1 MSNMPS
7 WSISDKET
15 EQFLPKTGFIAKY
28 VKYQRSVSDAP
39 LIFHYATALSILA
52 VSSANCDVQVV
63 GTGGKTYEL
72 PIILWIGLIASS
84 GDRKSAAM
92 GRGVK
97 LLNRY
102 RLATPD
108 KAAILPSEGSQEA
121 WHHFLV
127 QYPNSL
133 LFRDELA
140 LLFDMKKSGYLSHIR
155 SWLLELYSGETR
167 IRVTRPRTGQ
177 RRGGNGGGDQ
187 DGPEE
192 GGEGPPPTNGS
203 NDDEVITSIIDRP
216 RVNILGGIPPETLRD
231 KSEAGDWSSGFLA
244 RFIFL
249 GGWRDEWLEAP
260 WNDERLETSLCQWLH
275 SVAYPSRG
283 MIKIH
288 EKENSMIT
296 KWLWENVE
304 QPRRKGGEDRAIYS
318 SQARFQEHAYKIAA
332 LYAMSRQTSSQ
343 AADAGK
349 IWVDHS
355 DVSLVLK
362 FLDVLQE
369 KSRPLFEMSRVNQGY
384 TEAEKILEFISTQE
398 GPVAFKDLR
407 SKFSCF
413 NNKVLKMHLDGL
425 VSADVLLEQKIKTGK
440 AGRKPIYYTL
450 ITDDSAKIAELMV
463 KMVNK
468 RYSNLPFITDATS
481 RNS

>member
-1 MSNMPS
+1 MSNVPN

-15 EQFLPKTGFIAKY
+15 EQFIPKTGFIAKY
-28 VKYQRSVSDAP
+28 IKYQRSVSDAP

-63 GTGGKTYEL
+63 GAGGKTYEL

-127 QYPNSL
+127 QCPNSL

-140 LLFDMKKSGYLSHIR
+140 LLFDMKKSGYLAHIR

-177 RRGGNGGGDQ
+177 RRGGGNGGGDVAE
-187 DGPEE
+187 PEE
-192 GGEGPPPTNGS
+192 GGEGPVPGTGA
-203 NDDEVITSIIDRP
+203 NDDEVVTSIIERP

-231 KSEAGDWSSGFLA
+231 KSEASDWSSGFLA

-249 GGWRDEWLEAP
+249 GGWRDEWLDAP
-260 WNDERLETSLCQWLH
+260 WNDEKLETSLCQWLH

-288 EKENSMIT
+288 EKGNSMIT

-304 QPRRKGGEDRAIYS
+304 EPRKAGGEDRAIYS

-362 FLDVLQE
+362 FLDILQE
-369 KSRPLFEMSRVNQGY
+369 KSRPLFEMSRVNRGY
-384 TEAEKILEFISTQE
+384 TETGKILTYLEAQSEPITKK
-398 GPVAFKDLR
+398 ALR
-407 SKFSCF
+407 EKFSCF
-413 NNKVLKMHLDGL
+413 SGKALKSHLDELVEVGL
-425 VSADVLLEQKIKTGK
+425 IKEHKVRSPETGRSCK
-440 AGRKPIYYTL
+440 AYMPIT
-450 ITDDSAKIAELMV
+450 K
-463 KMVNK
+463 
-468 RYSNLPFITDATS
+468 
-481 RNS
+481 

>member
-1 MSNMPS
+1 MSNVPS
-7 WSISDKET
+7 WVISDADT
-15 EQFLPKTGFIAKY
+15 EQLLPKTGFIAKY

-140 LLFDMKKSGYLSHIR
+140 LLFDMRKSGYLSHIR

-177 RRGGNGGGDQ
+177 RRGGGNGGGDEAT
-187 DGPEE
+187 PEE
-192 GGEGPPPTNGS
+192 GGEGPAPGAGA

-249 GGWRDEWLEAP
+249 GGWRDEWLDAP
-260 WNDERLETSLCQWLH
+260 WNDEKLETSLCQWLH

-304 QPRRKGGEDRAIYS
+304 KPRKVGGDDRAIYS

-332 LYAMSRQTSSQ
+332 LYAMSRQTSAQ

-362 FLDVLQE
+362 FLDILQE
-369 KSRPLFEMSRVNQGY
+369 KSKPLFEMSRVNQGY
-384 TEAEKILEFISTQE
+384 TESGKILTYLGTQPK
-398 GPVAFKDLR
+398 PVTLKDLR
-407 SKFSCF
+407 EKFSCF
-413 NNKVLKMHLDGL
+413 N
-425 VSADVLLEQKIKTGK
+425 GK
-440 AGRKPIYYTL
+440 ALKNHL
-450 ITDDSAKIAELMV
+450 VELVEADLV
-463 KMVNK
+463 KMLKVK
-468 RYSNLPFITDATS
+468 SPETGRPC
-481 RNS
+481 NSFTVTTKYKT